1 MRGIRMKIEAVE
13 HITINVKDL
22 ERTIQFY
29 GGVLGLK
36 QLPSVEMEGQTIYYF
51 LLPGGTRLE
60 LIHYERDTGNFDGN
74 ELAAGSCRHFAFLV
88 EDMEQTVRELEAAGY
103 PFHLPP
109 AYSEELGCVCGLMRD
124 PNGFELEFVER

>member
-36 QLPSVEMEGQTIYYF
+36 QLPKKSIWRYICLG
-51 LLPGGTRLE
+51 
-60 LIHYERDTGNFDGN
+60 
-74 ELAAGSCRHFAFLV
+74 
-88 EDMEQTVRELEAAGY
+88 RE
-103 PFHLPP
+103 
-109 AYSEELGCVCGLMRD
+109 EE
-124 PNGFELEFVER
+124 

>member
-36 QLPSVEMEGQTIYYF
+36 QLPSVEMEGQTINYF
-51 LLPGGTRLE
+51 LLTGGTRLE
-60 LIHYERDTGNFDGN
+60 LIHY
-74 ELAAGSCRHFAFLV
+74 
-88 EDMEQTVRELEAAGY
+88 
-103 PFHLPP
+103 
-109 AYSEELGCVCGLMRD
+109 
-124 PNGFELEFVER
+124 